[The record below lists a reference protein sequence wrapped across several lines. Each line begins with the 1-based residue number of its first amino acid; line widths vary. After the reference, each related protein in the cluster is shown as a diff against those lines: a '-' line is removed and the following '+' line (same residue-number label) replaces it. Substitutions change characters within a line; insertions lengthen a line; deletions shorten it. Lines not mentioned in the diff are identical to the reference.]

1 MQVRDEVGADLLV
14 ALGLFGVVADH
25 EPLGAGAVV
34 AVAVPAGGDRDL
46 LDPQVVGDGAVAA
59 GAGQR
64 GGGLGVG
71 VAQLLGVDVVP
82 AAAGQVGPVGG
93 GGEPAVGHP
102 HQPAQPPPA
111 QVVLDG
117 ADDRGVGGV
126 AGEAPAPHRHPVA
139 GDRHRDHHLRQ
150 IGAVVLGVPERP
162 RPRLGRA
169 VELVVGDR
177 VGEFEVVVGGLG
189 LPVGGGGVHEDDVK
203 IKIEEVG
210 DRGEHLR
217 GDLVQGVEQEVHRR
231 VRGVVGEP
239 RAAARSRPARPPSR
253 SRPASSPARTPAAR
267 PARTPPARPLAVQAP
282 PGGDPA
288 DRRADP
294 EAFPDPVQRPRRAQP
309 AGVQHLDPAADPRPR
324 RSSRTACSGVRN
336 REIDDTNRASAAR
349 STVSARPK
357 LWITFATGFP
367 LTGCRSLCANCR

>member
-1 MQVRDEVGADLLV
+1 MARTCAV
-14 ALGLFGVVADH
+14 AVGLFGVVADH
-25 EPLGAGAVV
+25 EPLGAGTVV

-46 LDPQVVGDGAVAA
+46 LDPQVVGHGAVAA
-59 GAGQR
+59 GSGQR

-82 AAAGQVGPVGG
+82 AAAGQVGPVRG

-111 QVVLDG
+111 QVVLDR

-126 AGEAPAPHRHPVA
+126 AGEGPAPHRHPVA

-162 RPRLGRA
+162 RPGLGRA
-169 VELVVGDR
+169 AHLVVGE
-177 VGEFEVVVGGLG
+177 VIGQFGELVGGLG
-189 LPVGGGGVHEDDVK
+189 LPVGGGGVHEHDVK
-203 IKIEEVG
+203 IKIEQVG
-210 DRGEHLR
+210 DRAEHLR
-217 GDLVQGVEQEVHRR
+217 GDLVQGVEQEVHRG

-239 RAAARSRPARPPSR
+239 RAAFDRDPLGHPAGRGQLRPGL
-253 SRPASSPARTPAAR
+253 
-267 PARTPPARPLAVQAP
+267 ARPLRDQREHHPLHRVAVQAP

-294 EAFPDPVQRPRRAQP
+294 EAFPDPVQRPRRTQP
-309 AGVQHLDPAADPRPR
+309 PGVQHLDPTAGLTGAQAVVAV
-324 RSSRTACSGVRN
+324 TACSGVRN

-349 STVSARPK
+349 STGSARPK

-367 LTGCRSLCANCR
+367 LTGCRSLCASCR